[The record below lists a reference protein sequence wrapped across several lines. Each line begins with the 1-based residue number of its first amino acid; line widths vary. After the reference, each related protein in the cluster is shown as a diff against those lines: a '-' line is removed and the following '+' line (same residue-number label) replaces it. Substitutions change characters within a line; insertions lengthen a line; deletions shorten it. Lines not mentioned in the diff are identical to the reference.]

1 MSEYVEHPFFTSIE
15 KKTLQLL
22 RWRRARKIRRK
33 EKSKSRGFVK
43 DWAHALVS
51 AFIMVILIWHFLFQL
66 YQIPSGSM
74 EKTLLIGDRVLVG
87 KTLYGPTILP
97 GWNSGPQ
104 LPSIRDPQRDD
115 VITFRSPLYES
126 PGFFTNILQKTLFII
141 SFSAINLQVDDEGN
155 PLSEFYVKRVAA
167 TGNDRVRF
175 ENGRVE
181 IRPAGFSEFID
192 EGEFR
197 KISGIEDPRQHL
209 FTQSA
214 VERSSRGFAERYAF
228 DIFGIGSQVGSVF
241 PIGSTLSMDQ
251 YSVYATMAEFFYRLN
266 PQRSVTPSSF
276 YSDSEDTSLEWLGEV
291 QDWHRYSSGI
301 YVPNGYVLPLG
312 DNRHNSLDGRF
323 FGPRREREI
332 IGITRYVLAP
342 SPRFVQ

>member
-1 MSEYVEHPFFTSIE
+1 MSEYVEHPFFQSVE
-15 KKTLQLL
+15 RKTLQLL
-22 RWRRARKIRRK
+22 RRRRARKIRRK
-33 EKSKSRGFVK
+33 EKSKNRGLLK

-74 EKTLLIGDRVLVG
+74 EKTLLVGDRVLVG
-87 KTLYGPTILP
+87 KTLYGPTIIP

-126 PGFFTNILQKTLFII
+126 PGFFTNIFQKALFII

-167 TGNDRVRF
+167 TGNDTVRF
-175 ENGRVE
+175 ENGRMK

-197 KISGIEDPRQHL
+197 KISGTVDPRQHL

-214 VERSSRGFAERYAF
+214 VERNSRGFAERYTF
-228 DIFGIGSQVGSVF
+228 DLFGIGYQVGSVF
-241 PIGSTLSMDQ
+241 PIGGTLSADQ
-251 YSVYATMAEFFYRLN
+251 YSMYSAMSEFFYRLN
-266 PQRSVTPSSF
+266 PQKTITASTVNL
-276 YSDSEDTSLEWLGEV
+276 DSEDPSFEWLGEV

-323 FGPRREREI
+323 FGPRKEREI
-332 IGITRYVLAP
+332 IGITRYVFAP
-342 SPRFVQ
+342 SPRVVR